1 MYGLLLL
8 LLCPR
13 ARELLPTALAHK
25 IPNPSSQSVPRS
37 DNLSTGRGRPP
48 RHLLP
53 PRPMSPFGCFRA
65 RRRSLHVPLRS
76 PIQISRRSSSE
87 EMSSPTTA
95 ADQPIGQPIH
105 TNEQQQQQHWRER
118 RSSNQSSNVW
128 TTSAAWGQRR
138 DHNPQEEGQHF
149 QAKTQTLL
157 FLSLR

>member
-25 IPNPSSQSVPRS
+25 IPNPSSQSVPRC
-37 DNLSTGRGRPP
+37 DNLSADRGRPP

-105 TNEQQQQQHWRER
+105 TNEQQQQHWRER